1 MQLLANYRQTALEQ
15 IQNLAAIA
23 NTEVTTMPPSTEE
36 VWVLRF
42 LLATLTLLTWWAI
55 LEDNNE

>member
-1 MQLLANYRQTALEQ
+1 MQSLANYRQTALEQ
-15 IQNLAAIA
+15 MQNLAAIA
-23 NTEVTTMPPSTEE
+23 NTDVTTPPPTIEE

-42 LLATLTLLTWWAI
+42 LLATLVLLTWWSL